1 MAISMAGS
9 MYVLVLY
16 YVTSGLVIKL
26 YANLFL
32 VSANQLGNIS
42 SVCR

>member
-1 MAISMAGS
+1 MGS
-9 MYVLVLY
+9 FEYWLLY

-32 VSANQLGNIS
+32 VSANQLGNI
-42 SVCR
+42 CR